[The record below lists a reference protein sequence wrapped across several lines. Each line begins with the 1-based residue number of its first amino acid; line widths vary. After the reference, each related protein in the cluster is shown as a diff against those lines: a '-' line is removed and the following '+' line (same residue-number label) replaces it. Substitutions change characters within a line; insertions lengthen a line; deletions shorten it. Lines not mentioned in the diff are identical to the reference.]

1 MNYCEVGK
9 KHDKTTCLKDTIVH
23 RRGELDFK
31 QKVMDSL
38 VDSLKPCI

>member
-1 MNYCEVGK
+1 MSIGHY
-9 KHDKTTCLKDTIVH
+9 VH

-31 QKVMDSL
+31 QKVIDSL